1 MYEILK
7 NKEKLLTK
15 ETLLSPDMKMCLRKL
30 FNFASPELSH
40 AYQTDVNSQHSL
52 RRPPQSRSPILE

>member
-15 ETLLSPDMKMCLRKL
+15 EKLLSSDMKMCLRKL
-30 FNFASPELSH
+30 FNFTSPELSH
-40 AYQTDVNSQHSL
+40 VHQTDVS
-52 RRPPQSRSPILE
+52 